1 MATDRSN
8 IKQMRECVRE
18 AFDNLGGV
26 EWLVGF
32 AKANHENA
40 RVFVSLVGKLIP
52 QELTGKDGAPLEI
65 VVRHEHEEVRGH
77 LVDGEFRKILEAPA
91 EPARLNS

>member
-1 MATDRSN
+1 MAGDRSN

-26 EWLVGF
+26 EWLVAF

-52 QELTGKDGAPLEI
+52 QELTGKDGAPLTI
-65 VVRHEHEEVRGH
+65 VIKREDAEVSGH
-77 LVDGEFRKILEAPA
+77 LVDGQFRQILEGAS
-91 EPARLNS
+91 EPARIN

>member
-1 MATDRSN
+1 MAGDRSN

-26 EWLVGF
+26 GWLVGF

-65 VVRHEHEEVRGH
+65 VVRHELGETRGQ
-77 LVDGEFRKILEAPA
+77 LIDGQFRAILEGET